1 MIFLYPCRVST
12 LILTEM
18 LSVIP
23 NCRNYFNRNKFW
35 FQRTIY
41 TLNLSVSN
49 NSEPQF
55 CLQDYS
61 SLLRHVGDLRNLKY
75 GQSLHSM
82 LIKNGLDRDVFIQ
95 NNILR
100 LYAIC
105 DDLMNARLVFDEMP
119 DPNLV
124 SWTSMISS
132 YVQHGF
138 NDLGLQLFCCMFHSG
153 LRPNEFGFSVALK
166 ACRITGNLM
175 MGKVLH
181 GQILKCGLEF
191 CGFCSTSILGLY
203 VEYLNSDDA
212 RRFFDGIPVWGRSEA
227 LWNTLLDSYVQ
238 AADAEEAVE
247 LFRQMLLIDIL
258 PTCFSYAIMI
268 KLCADHLN
276 VYLGRSLHGCII
288 KVGFETHGFV
298 GGALVDA
305 YSKLGAL
312 YDASKVFCSLEEKD
326 NVVWSTLLAGF
337 HQFGDTKQG
346 LTLYLEYVSKGHE
359 LDPFTFA
366 SAFNLCSNLDSVR
379 IGPQIHCSF
388 IKSGF
393 LLDSFVGNAVIN
405 MYVSAG
411 MTSDAYKALLEVRD
425 KNEIC
430 FNAMIAGF
438 IFNSE
443 DRKVLELF
451 CEMKEIGLMPG
462 YSTISY
468 TIRACANLNM
478 LEEGNALIEMYS
490 KFRGVEEAKMVFEEM
505 DMPNEFSWT
514 TVILSYTE
522 LERYREALQLFH
534 DMLLSPASAKPSQ
547 FTLLVVI
554 QACRGLAAPDQGRQ
568 LHAYIIKEGYDAHA
582 FVGTALI
589 GMYATSLSD
598 IYDASR
604 VFSYM
609 PEQDLVSWSTIITA
623 WAQHGY
629 GEEALRLFLEFPHG
643 TIPVDESILS
653 SCLSA
658 CASLAALKSGKWLHS
673 HIIKSGFE
681 SHMHVGSSVIDMYCK
696 CGSIEDAHQFFDGM
710 EIHNVVSWTAMIS
723 GYAHHGLGEEALVL
737 FHRMTKVGL
746 KPDGITF
753 IGVLT
758 ACSHV
763 GLVKEGLQYFESMQN
778 DYGLDVTINH
788 FACVVDLFGRAGELD
803 KAEALINTAP
813 FPSKSLLWRTLLG
826 ACNKHGNIHVGNRI
840 ADLLVK
846 LEPDEPS
853 TYVSLSNIY
862 ASSFMWD
869 HFVEVRNRIKE
880 ENINK
885 DPGCSWIE
893 IST

>member
-166 ACRITGNLM
+166 ACRIT
-175 MGKVLH
+175 
-181 GQILKCGLEF
+181 
-191 CGFCSTSILGLY
+191 
-203 VEYLNSDDA
+203 
-212 RRFFDGIPVWGRSEA
+212 
-227 LWNTLLDSYVQ
+227 
-238 AADAEEAVE
+238 
-247 LFRQMLLIDIL
+247 
-258 PTCFSYAIMI
+258 
-268 KLCADHLN
+268 
-276 VYLGRSLHGCII
+276 
-288 KVGFETHGFV
+288 

-478 LEEGNALIEMYS
+478 LEEGKVLHSHILKTLGNPGSNICTGNALIEMYS

>member
-1 MIFLYPCRVST
+1 MIFVYPFRVSS
-12 LILTEM
+12 LILSEI

-23 NCRNYFNRNKFW
+23 NCRNHVIDFNRNKFW
-35 FQRTIY
+35 FQRMIH
-41 TLNLSVSN
+41 TLKFSVSD

-55 CLQDYS
+55 SLQDYG
-61 SLLRHVGDLRNLKY
+61 SLLRHLGDLRDINY
-75 GQSLHSM
+75 GQSLHSI

-100 LYAIC
+100 FYAIC
-105 DDLMNARLVFDEMP
+105 HDLMNARLVFDEMP

-138 NDLGLQLFCCMFHSG
+138 NDLGLQLFYRMFHSG

-166 ACRITGNLM
+166 ACRIT
-175 MGKVLH
+175 
-181 GQILKCGLEF
+181 
-191 CGFCSTSILGLY
+191 
-203 VEYLNSDDA
+203 DDA
-212 RRFFDGIPVWGRSEA
+212 RRFFDGIPVWGKSEA

-247 LFRQMLLIDIL
+247 LFRQMLQFNIL
-258 PTCFSYAIMI
+258 PTCFSYTIMI
-268 KLCADHLN
+268 KLCADLLN
-276 VYLGRSLHGCII
+276 VYLGRSLHGSII

-312 YDASKVFCSLEEKD
+312 HDASKVFCSLEEKD
-326 NVVWSTLLAGF
+326 NVVWSTLLTGY
-337 HQFGDTKQG
+337 HKIGDAEQG
-346 LTLYLEYVSKGHE
+346 LTLYLEYVSKGYE
-359 LDPFTFA
+359 LDPFTFT
-366 SAFNLCSNLDSVR
+366 SAFNLCSILDSARV
-379 IGPQIHCSF
+379 GSQIHCSF

-443 DRKVLELF
+443 DIKALELF
-451 CEMKEIGLMPG
+451 SEMKEIGLIPDH
-462 YSTISY
+462 STISY

-478 LEEGNALIEMYS
+478 LEEGKALHSHILKTLGNPGSNLCTGNAFIEMYS
-490 KFRGVEEAKMVFEEM
+490 KFGGVEEAKMAFEEL

-534 DMLLSPASAKPSQ
+534 DMLLSPAPVEPSQ
-547 FTLLVVI
+547 FTLVVVI
-554 QACRGLAAPDQGRQ
+554 QACRRLAAPDQGRQ
-568 LHAYIIKEGYDAHA
+568 LHAYIIKAGYEAHA
-582 FVGTALI
+582 FVGSALI
-589 GMYATSLSD
+589 GMYATSPSD

-623 WAQHGY
+623 WAQHGH

-658 CASLAALKSGKWLHS
+658 CASLAALKSGKWVHS

-681 SHMHVGSSVIDMYCK
+681 SHIHVGSSVIDMYCK
-696 CGSIEDAHQFFDGM
+696 CGSIEDAQKFFDGM
-710 EIHNVVSWTAMIS
+710 EKHNVVSWTAMIS
-723 GYAHHGLGEEALVL
+723 GYAHHGLSEEALVL
-737 FHRMTKVGL
+737 FHRMTEVGL

-763 GLVKEGLQYFESMQN
+763 GLVKEGLQYFESIQN
-778 DYGLDVTINH
+778 DYGLNVTINH
-788 FACVVDLFGRAGELD
+788 FACVVDLLGRAGELD

-813 FPSKSLLWRTLLG
+813 FPSKNLLWRTLLG

-840 ADLLVK
+840 AELLVK

-885 DPGCSWIE
+885 HPGCSWVE
-893 IST
+893 IAS

>member
-1 MIFLYPCRVST
+1 MIFVYPFRVSS
-12 LILTEM
+12 LILSEI

-23 NCRNYFNRNKFW
+23 NCRNHVIDFNRNKFW
-35 FQRTIY
+35 FQRMIH
-41 TLNLSVSN
+41 TLKFSVSD

-55 CLQDYS
+55 SLQDYG
-61 SLLRHVGDLRNLKY
+61 SLLRHLGDLRDINY
-75 GQSLHSM
+75 GQSLHSI

-100 LYAIC
+100 FYAIC
-105 DDLMNARLVFDEMP
+105 HDLMNARLVFDEMP

-138 NDLGLQLFCCMFHSG
+138 NDLGLQLFYRMFHSG

-175 MGKVLH
+175 MG
-181 GQILKCGLEF
+181 
-191 CGFCSTSILGLY
+191 
-203 VEYLNSDDA
+203 
-212 RRFFDGIPVWGRSEA
+212 
-227 LWNTLLDSYVQ
+227 
-238 AADAEEAVE
+238 
-247 LFRQMLLIDIL
+247 
-258 PTCFSYAIMI
+258 
-268 KLCADHLN
+268 
-276 VYLGRSLHGCII
+276 
-288 KVGFETHGFV
+288 
-298 GGALVDA
+298 GALVDA

-312 YDASKVFCSLEEKD
+312 HDASKVFCSLEEKD
-326 NVVWSTLLAGF
+326 NVVWSTLLTGY
-337 HQFGDTKQG
+337 HKIGDAEQG
-346 LTLYLEYVSKGHE
+346 LTLYLEYVSKGYE
-359 LDPFTFA
+359 LDPFTFT
-366 SAFNLCSNLDSVR
+366 SAFNLCSILDSARV
-379 IGPQIHCSF
+379 GSQIHCSF

-443 DRKVLELF
+443 DIKALELF
-451 CEMKEIGLMPG
+451 SEMKEIGLIPDH
-462 YSTISY
+462 STISY

-478 LEEGNALIEMYS
+478 LEEGKALHSHILKTLGNPGSNLCTGNAFIEMYS
-490 KFRGVEEAKMVFEEM
+490 KFGGVEEAKMAFEEL

-534 DMLLSPASAKPSQ
+534 DMLLSPAPVEPSQ
-547 FTLLVVI
+547 FTLVVVI
-554 QACRGLAAPDQGRQ
+554 QACRRLAAPDQGRQ
-568 LHAYIIKEGYDAHA
+568 LHAYIIKAGYEAHA
-582 FVGTALI
+582 FVGSALI
-589 GMYATSLSD
+589 GMYATSPSD

-623 WAQHGY
+623 WAQHGH

-658 CASLAALKSGKWLHS
+658 CASLAALKSGKWVHS

-681 SHMHVGSSVIDMYCK
+681 SHIHVGSSVIDMYCK
-696 CGSIEDAHQFFDGM
+696 CGSIEDAQKFFDGM
-710 EIHNVVSWTAMIS
+710 EKHNVVSWTAMIS
-723 GYAHHGLGEEALVL
+723 GYAHHGLSEEALVL
-737 FHRMTKVGL
+737 FHRMTEVGL

-763 GLVKEGLQYFESMQN
+763 GLVKEGLQYFESIQN
-778 DYGLDVTINH
+778 DYGLNVTINH
-788 FACVVDLFGRAGELD
+788 FACVVDLLGRAGELD

-813 FPSKSLLWRTLLG
+813 FPSKNLLWRTLLG

-840 ADLLVK
+840 AELLVK

-885 DPGCSWIE
+885 HPGCSWVE
-893 IST
+893 IAS